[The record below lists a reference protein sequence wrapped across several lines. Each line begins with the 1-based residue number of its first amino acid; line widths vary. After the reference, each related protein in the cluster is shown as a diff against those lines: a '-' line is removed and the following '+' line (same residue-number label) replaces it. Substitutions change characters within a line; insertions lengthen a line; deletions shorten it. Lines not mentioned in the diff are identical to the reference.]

1 MFQMGREERIRRSE
15 FNIDYLS
22 ALAIFLLAWKRGGGF
37 ETGDHL
43 CDYCGLSGFGEN
55 MKFTTILR
63 SV

>member
-1 MFQMGREERIRRSE
+1 MGREERIRRSE

-22 ALAIFLLAWKRGGGF
+22 ARAIFCWRGKEGVVF
-37 ETGDHL
+37 ETGDRL
-43 CDYCGLSGFGEN
+43 CDYCGLSGFEQN